1 MRRPYLYYSLLL
13 AGSFLLAPL
22 AAHAQGPLFETVDT
36 MIYPSGGRFPAY
48 PPEEIRPREVYIQ
61 GGLMH
66 DTNILRRNAG
76 AENENVFRFG
86 AGGRVEQRVIGRQA
100 IRLEGRGDA
109 FIFDKFSDLN
119 HFAYAGA
126 ATLLGA
132 LGNDITGTLG
142 YARAHRLAAL
152 AETQRSV
159 KRMIT
164 TDDVFGTLAWR
175 VGPHFRLRGGGAY
188 GRGVRDTPGEDRST
202 YGTRSGTIGADLV
215 SALENAVGIEHRES
229 RGDAPVSS
237 FVDPS
242 GQFANNDYKESETA
256 LVVTYVSS
264 VTLRFTGRVGYT
276 KRTYTDLPNNFSGT
290 TYRAGAEW
298 LPGNKTILTF
308 EAYREPRAIIDL
320 VASHADTRGFAFGPA
335 WAPTAHLVFSL
346 RGVNEHRTFVAADPN
361 IAPVGTLLDETLRVF
376 RLGVG
381 WEPQRLVQ
389 IGLAIDRGNRE
400 SNTLGRDYNY
410 TATMINGRVIW

>member
-1 MRRPYLYYSLLL
+1 
-13 AGSFLLAPL
+13 
-22 AAHAQGPLFETVDT
+22 
-36 MIYPSGGRFPAY
+36 
-48 PPEEIRPREVYIQ
+48 
-61 GGLMH
+61 
-66 DTNILRRNAG
+66 
-76 AENENVFRFG
+76 
-86 AGGRVEQRVIGRQA
+86 
-100 IRLEGRGDA
+100 
-109 FIFDKFSDLN
+109 
-119 HFAYAGA
+119 
-126 ATLLGA
+126 
-132 LGNDITGTLG
+132 
-142 YARAHRLAAL
+142 
-152 AETQRSV
+152 
-159 KRMIT
+159 
-164 TDDVFGTLAWR
+164 
-175 VGPHFRLRGGGAY
+175 
-188 GRGVRDTPGEDRST
+188 
-202 YGTRSGTIGADLV
+202 
-215 SALENAVGIEHRES
+215 VGIEHRES

-298 LPGNKTILTF
+298 LPGNKTLLTF